1 MSSTSVYT
9 ITSRWHQFEVLNTF
23 QFRLHNLPWVN
34 YSEKILPDGKV
45 KTICDL
51 KMHSKLKFYN
61 AWGASQAILSVRK
74 PIRNW
79 CSTYYIK
86 RSTPWSTPH
95 GLSININETDTTAAP
110 GCWKPASYLQHKEAF
125 RYVRVGLKVL
135 PSLKERYKC
144 QNNKFGRDYTAHTA
158 LLHVVYFSWKALY
171 LNRASRPAA
180 SDSWSRCEPAGEKR
194 WRNFTES
201 GYFWQG
207 FSFTHVNTKA
217 PALPTLLFVYMHRH
231 DRRLCAEEVK
241 GDRQQTVEN

>member
-1 MSSTSVYT
+1 MKHTAWSVNQ
-9 ITSRWHQFEVLNTF
+9 H
-23 QFRLHNLPWVN
+23 
-34 YSEKILPDGKV
+34 K
-45 KTICDL
+45 
-51 KMHSKLKFYN
+51 
-61 AWGASQAILSVRK
+61 
-74 PIRNW
+74 RNW
-79 CSTYYIK
+79 HHRRAWMLKASVISATQGGLQI
-86 RSTPWSTPH
+86 RS
-95 GLSININETDTTAAP
+95 
-110 GCWKPASYLQHKEAF
+110 C
-125 RYVRVGLKVL
+125 VLKVL